1 MLAPIFVS
9 LELSRSTWLITSLS
23 PGSGEKMAKY
33 GILAGDLAALL
44 ARFSGLKQKAFAR
57 TGKSFSIV
65 VIQEAGLDGFSIHRV
80 LQSEGIESYVVDP
93 ASIATSRRR
102 RRAKTDR
109 IDGEA
114 LVRALLAYKRGEP
127 RVCAIVTAPT
137 PEDEDNRR
145 LCRERKALTAERIQH
160 VNRIKGLLFS
170 QGVSDYEPLRRNRRQ
185 RLDELKTGDSRPLPM
200 HLKAQIGRELDRLEL
215 LLEQIKAVEAERD
228 ALLASAK
235 PTEETSALPAMLV
248 GLKEM
253 ARNLPPFYGRRG
265 SINLRQPKASR
276 RLCRV
281 GAYALAKWNRRARA
295 RRIQSRRSAAA
306 DDDDPACLALA
317 ETSAAFGTGAMVQG
331 TRQTQRRAPSQNDDR
346 GACAQIVSRV
356 VEICECRRRH
366 RRRRNEGLLIDDLN
380 RLTQSTET
388 RSVSADRGGQIDGA
402 YGLNSRQQEWSRPPE
417 PHPPQ
422 AGYWC
427 SRFARRPNVS
437 LIWCER
443 SGYGS
448 GLKPR
453 IPKQP
458 QEFCL
463 CATEFGS

>member
-1 MLAPIFVS
+1 MAY
-9 LELSRSTWLITSLS
+9 WLGIS
-23 PGSGEKMAKY
+23 PRCWRE
-33 GILAGDLAALL
+33 
-44 ARFSGLKQKAFAR
+44 FSGLKQKAFAR

-65 VIQEAGLDGFSIHRV
+65 VIQEAGLDGFWIHRV

-127 RVCAIVTAPT
+127 RVCAIVSAPT

-170 QGVSDYEPLRRNRRQ
+170 QGVSDYEPLRRNRHQ

-248 GLKEM
+248 GLKGIGPEF
-253 ARNLPPFYGRRG
+253 AAVLWSEGLYR
-265 SINLRQPKASR
+265 NLRQPKASR

-295 RRIQSRRSAAA
+295 RRIQSRESASA

-331 TRQTQRRAPSQNDDR
+331 TRQTQRRAPAQNDDR
-346 GACAQIVSRV
+346 GACTQIVSRV

-388 RSVSADRGGQIDGA
+388 RSVSADRGGRIDGA

-417 PHPPQ
+417 SPPAASGILVQ
-422 AGYWC
+422 SLRAAAEC
-427 SRFARRPNVS
+427 EFDLVRKRP
-437 LIWCER
+437 
-443 SGYGS
+443 GYGS